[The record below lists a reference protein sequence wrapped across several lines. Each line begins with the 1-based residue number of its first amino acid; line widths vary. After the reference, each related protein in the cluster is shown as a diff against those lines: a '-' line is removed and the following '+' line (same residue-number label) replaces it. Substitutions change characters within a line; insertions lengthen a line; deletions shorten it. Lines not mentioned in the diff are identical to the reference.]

1 MEDGGGDAGCVLWE
15 GGQEGECVER
25 VELWTILYPHVLTAK
40 PRRDIH
46 PVPRSWDAET
56 PPPLPALPPPLPPL
70 RGPLPLPPSAPAA
83 AVRSPPVSHLTNEQR
98 GVQDTPRDP
107 VHPQISIPG
116 QGRPQRHQQ
125 EPARVP
131 EGEKG
136 QGGGGGGGG
145 VREEIRF

>member
-1 MEDGGGDAGCVLWE
+1 VEHTGGVLRE
-15 GGQEGECVER
+15 GGQGGECVER
-25 VELWTILYPHVLTAK
+25 VELWTILYPHEMTAK

-46 PVPRSWDAET
+46 LVPRSSDAET
-56 PPPLPALPPPLPPL
+56 QPALPAPLPPL
-70 RGPLPLPPSAPAA
+70 RGPLPPPPSAPAT
-83 AVRSPPVSHLTNEQR
+83 AVRSLPVSHLTNEQR
-98 GVQDTPRDP
+98 GVQDSPRDP

-136 QGGGGGGGG
+136 QGGGGGGGR